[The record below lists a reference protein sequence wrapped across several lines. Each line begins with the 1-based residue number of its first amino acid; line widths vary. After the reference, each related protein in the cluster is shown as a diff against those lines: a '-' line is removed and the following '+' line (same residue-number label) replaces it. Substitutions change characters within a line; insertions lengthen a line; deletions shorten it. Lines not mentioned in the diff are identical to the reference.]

1 MAPTTR
7 KKDGAGFVSVLNPAP
22 CQKGDILE
30 PHHPKLRCQRVS
42 SNYFDKVSQMKYP
55 SCYVGLTRILGVWSS
70 KRGMAVPEHVEILRQ
85 GSEVWSRWRMDCPG
99 EAPDLSRTLFQGAD
113 LRDFDLSR
121 TNLQGA
127 YLRNANLSQA
137 VLSEADLAGACLIG
151 ADLTG
156 ADLSRAAMI
165 GAELT
170 RADLCGTNL
179 WGAELSQ
186 ANLRYA
192 NLQEIR
198 NWKRVG
204 NLNLVNLY
212 RVANSPDGFREW
224 ATRRGAVSLAGQKWK
239 ALKERNSRNGN
250 GEDRRL
256 GGVMGSHGGVP
267 EL

>member
-1 MAPTTR
+1 
-7 KKDGAGFVSVLNPAP
+7 
-22 CQKGDILE
+22 
-30 PHHPKLRCQRVS
+30 
-42 SNYFDKVSQMKYP
+42 MKYP

-70 KRGMAVPEHVEILRQ
+70 RRGMAVPEHVEILRQ

-224 ATRRGAVSLAGQKWK
+224 GHKTGCRFSRRSEMESPEGEKQPKRQRRRSTVRW
-239 ALKERNSRNGN
+239 RNGFSW
-250 GEDRRL
+250 RRSGTVIQRRCISL
-256 GGVMGSHGGVP
+256 DKFVTVGS
-267 EL
+267 